1 MYAIGIMSGTSLDGV
16 DAALVNIEGRGVA
29 TKVSLIG
36 FTTTEIPEQIKQEIR
51 RAVKP
56 STGTVD
62 LLCSLNF
69 KLGYLFAEAAKS
81 VCREARF
88 PIDKVDFIASHGQTV
103 WHIPKPDGDFARS
116 TLQIGEPAV
125 IAYETGVKV
134 VSNFRTMDIAAGGEG
149 APLVPYSEFVLYS
162 SPNENV
168 ALQNIGG
175 IGNVTVLPSTGSMTD
190 VYAFDT
196 GPGNMIIDE
205 LMQRLYSRPYDEE
218 GCVAASGTVNERMLQ
233 ELMSHPYISMPLPKS
248 TGREMFG
255 EQYTVALMERWSALP
270 AADLVAT
277 ATAFTAR
284 TIAEAYRRFIIPKWP
299 INRTVLGGGGAH
311 NITLR
316 RMLADELP
324 NVEVTTQDQIGLS
337 SDAKDAIAFAI
348 MGNETLHGYPSNV
361 CSATGASHHVILGNI
376 TPAPNKEFIK

>member
-1 MYAIGIMSGTSLDGV
+1 MYAIGLMSGTSLDGV
-16 DAALVNIEGRGVA
+16 DAALVHVEGRGVA
-29 TKVSLIG
+29 TQVKLLG
-36 FTTTEIPEQIKQEIR
+36 FATTAIPEAIKQEIR

-56 STGTVD
+56 ATGTVD

-69 KLGYLFAEAAKS
+69 KLGYMFADAAKE
-81 VCREARF
+81 VCRQANF
-88 PIDKVDFIASHGQTV
+88 PIEKVDFIASHGQTV

-134 VSNFRTMDIAAGGEG
+134 VSNFRTMDVAAGGEG

-162 SPNENV
+162 SAGENV

-175 IGNVTVLPSTGSMTD
+175 IGNVTVLPSTGNMAD

-205 LMQRLYSRPYDEE
+205 LMQHLYSRPYDE
-218 GCVAASGTVNERMLQ
+218 GGAVAASGMVNQEMLA

-255 EQYTVALMERWSALP
+255 EQFTLGLLERWGKLP

-277 ATAFTAR
+277 ATAFTAC

-299 INRTVLGGGGAH
+299 ISRTVLGGGGAH
-311 NITLR
+311 NATLR
-316 RMLADELP
+316 RMLAEELP
-324 NVEVTTQDQIGLS
+324 NVEVTTQDEIGLS
-337 SDAKDAIAFAI
+337 SDAKEAIAFAI
-348 MGNETLHGYPSNV
+348 MGNETIHGYPSNV
-361 CSATGASHHVILGNI
+361 CSATGASRHVILGNI
-376 TPAPNKEFIK
+376 TPAPNKDF